1 MQDAGLGCGLT
12 LWAEELSH
20 SQEEPMKLNQALSRP
35 APLLLSALLPLAALC
50 LPATAQAQSVRNPA
64 PAQSTPAQMAP
75 ARMAAADPVPMYADV
90 VEEVAGEDYRAVG
103 TPLLGRLTSE
113 ERRLIPFKVPANGN
127 YMLLAACDDD
137 CYDID
142 LMLFDADGK
151 QIEIDQYDDDYPVV
165 YGDDLKAGQTV
176 YAVLSMFDCMN
187 EDEGCQYRVGFFA
200 EK

>member
-1 MQDAGLGCGLT
+1 
-12 LWAEELSH
+12 
-20 SQEEPMKLNQALSRP
+20 MKLNQALTRP
-35 APLLLSALLPLAALC
+35 AAMLLNSLLPLAALC
-50 LPATAQAQSVRNPA
+50 LPSAAQAQSVKNVP
-64 PAQSTPAQMAP
+64 PTPSQSAP
-75 ARMAAADPVPMYADV
+75 ARTAADSVPMYADV

-103 TPLLGRLTSE
+103 TPLLGRLESE

-151 QIEIDQYDDDYPVV
+151 QIEIDEYDDDYPVV

-176 YAVLSMFDCMN
+176 YAVLSMFDCVN
-187 EDEGCQYRVGFFA
+187 EDEGCQYKLGFFA